1 MLSLLALILI
11 VVGFFKLTGVVFHA
25 AGKILGGVL
34 GIIGWLILAGLAVTL
49 FGLALYVIPIVLV
62 IGVIA
67 LIVGAAS

>member
-1 MLSLLALILI
+1 MLSLLALIFI
-11 VVGFFKLTGVVFHA
+11 VVGLFKLTGVVFHA

-34 GIIGWLILAGLAVTL
+34 GIIGWMILAGLAVTL
-49 FGLALYVIPIVLV
+49 FGLALYAIPIVLV